1 MSRIHSHEENTT
13 EHTRYIKNKQLKKT
27 HTLYDDSSP
36 QTRATKISKL
46 ESTRSQDAILPWLK
60 KKHKSPPSWICQLVC
75 FGEGRTPFD
84 NFFFFFYSFY
94 MRIFRRLGVFQIWII
109 LSGGSWYHNLCLICE
124 RVMEIIYLFSYRCM
138 H

>member
-1 MSRIHSHEENTT
+1 MSRIHSLEENTT

-60 KKHKSPPSWICQLVC
+60 KKHKPPPSWICQLVC

-84 NFFFFFYSFY
+84 NFFFFFLLFLYAYISSAWCFSNLDY
-94 MRIFRRLGVFQIWII
+94 IIWWI
-109 LSGGSWYHNLCLICE
+109 LVS
-124 RVMEIIYLFSYRCM
+124 
-138 H
+138 